1 MSARYRYPRVGA
13 IPERQQ
19 EGLLG
24 RGSGPL
30 GMVSRSMSSKPARRT
45 RVTLRCLREDLE
57 VEVPPVETDLG
68 GLNHPLMDEAR
79 RLTPAAPRGQRRILS
94 IERPLVYRL
103 RHGRWRGATWLETE
117 AVRFWLC
124 AGAQREE
131 GSGQDA
137 YEVFAALHRAERL
150 LPEDDDR
157 LRDDLERNVRIID
170 DAADLIPSVL
180 ADAFAHRDRDATACF
195 GGLVD
200 ARLHVTPPGEEVWV
214 ALATQAT
221 DGRFVEERLRDILFG
236 LVLDAAEAELWEPR
250 ADWPSGELAWFEV
263 ARLGLREPPS

>member
-1 MSARYRYPRVGA
+1 
-13 IPERQQ
+13 
-19 EGLLG
+19 
-24 RGSGPL
+24 
-30 GMVSRSMSSKPARRT
+30 MVSRPMSSEPRRRA

-57 VEVPPVETDLG
+57 VEVPPVEVDLG
-68 GLNHPLMDEAR
+68 SLDHPLLSETR
-79 RLTPAAPRGQRRILS
+79 RVAPTSPRGQKRILS

-103 RHGRWRGATWLETE
+103 RHGRWRGATWLE
-117 AVRFWLC
+117 AGAARFWLC

-137 YEVFAALHRAERL
+137 YEIFAALHQAGRL
-150 LPEDDDR
+150 LPDDDDR
-157 LRDDLERNVRIID
+157 LRDELERNARIV
-170 DAADLIPSVL
+170 DAAADSIPSVL
-180 ADAFAHRDRDATACF
+180 ADAFAHRDRDVTACF

-200 ARLHVTPPGEEVWV
+200 VRLHVTAPGEEVWV
-214 ALATQAT
+214 AIATQAT
-221 DGRFVEERLRDILFG
+221 DGRFVEERLRDVLFG